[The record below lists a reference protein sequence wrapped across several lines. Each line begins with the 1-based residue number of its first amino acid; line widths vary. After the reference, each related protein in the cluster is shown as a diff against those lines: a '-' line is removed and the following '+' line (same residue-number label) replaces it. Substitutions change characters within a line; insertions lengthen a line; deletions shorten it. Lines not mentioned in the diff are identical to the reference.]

1 MAGKEELMSR
11 VLIEKDLVEY
21 SDGSVVSRALVQN
34 KSGSLTLFAFDEGQG
49 LSEHTAPYD
58 AMVRILDGEAFIVVG
73 GEEFTLL
80 EGESIIMPANV
91 PHALDAKKRFKMM
104 LTMIKEI

>member
-1 MAGKEELMSR
+1 MSKVLKEKE
-11 VLIEKDLVEY
+11 LVEY
-21 SDGSVVSRALVQN
+21 ADGSVVSRALVQN

-58 AMVRILDGEAFIVVG
+58 AMARVLDGEAFIVIG
-73 GEEFTLL
+73 GEEFTLV